1 MNDDNKYKSFIFRE
15 SWWKIICEL
24 PPTQKSVIIEY
35 LCKYVF
41 DNEEPQVDIFSPA
54 GMAIQFIKQQIELD
68 KNKFDRIKERR
79 REAGKKGNEVRWNS
93 EKNVSQNI
101 ANIANATKTE
111 NNQEDSKL
119 KIEDISEKNIGNSEE
134 KTTENVS
141 QNIAK
146 VANAITDEDKEKN
159 KDILLYSLYLLSQGR
174 PNAYSEAANIY
185 EYYEAMDWT
194 TETIKPNGDK
204 VVKKCKNKVAFLK
217 AGNPKNEQLFAPA
230 DGQLLANILSKTGC
244 SFDKKDVVDNF
255 RGFQMIDD
263 ETVAFVYTSWQSYQK
278 LQTAF
283 ENDQRINSIVS
294 RELQKKYPKST
305 SISYVLYK
313 K

>member
-1 MNDDNKYKSFIFRE
+1 MNDEKYKSFIFRE
-15 SWWKIICEL
+15 SWWTIIRNL
-24 PPTQKSVIIEY
+24 PNTQKCAIFES

-41 DNEEPQVDIFSPA
+41 DGEDTNVDIFSPA
-54 GMAIQFIKQQIELD
+54 GMAIQFIKRDMELD
-68 KNKFDRIKERR
+68 KNKYERIKERR
-79 REAGKKGNEVRWNS
+79 REAGKKGNAVRWNNDR
-93 EKNVSQNI
+93 NVSQNI

-111 NNQEDSKL
+111 KKQEDSQL
-119 KIEDISEKNIGNSEE
+119 KIEDISEKNIDNFGE
-134 KTTENVS
+134 KIAEKKS
-141 QNIAK
+141 QSVAK
-146 VANAITDEDKEKN
+146 VANAITDGDKEKS

-244 SFDKKDVVDNF
+244 SFDKRDIVDNF

-263 ETVAFVYTSWQSYQK
+263 ETTVAFVYTSLQSYQK

-283 ENDQRINSIVS
+283 ENDPRINSIVS

-305 SISYVLYK
+305 TISCELYK